1 MKKNSKEYSVLIIA
15 EIGINHEGDVNVAK
29 RMIREAAK
37 AGANAIKLQT
47 IDPDENYLKN
57 TLSHKIF
64 RNARLTKKETGSLF
78 KIAKKLG
85 VDPFT
90 TAGDF
95 KTIDW
100 VNELNPSAFKISS
113 SLLTCL
119 PIIKY
124 IAKKKRHILMSTGMA
139 NMKEIKLAI
148 ETAKKA
154 NAKSISLL
162 HCTSLYPTPTNRL
175 NLATIS
181 LLREKFNLQ
190 VGYSDHS
197 LGSDVAKL
205 AVAAGARIVEK
216 HFTLDSKR
224 KGFDHAISLEP
235 PAFKKM
241 VNEIRTMEKMLGKK
255 EKIISREEKQKIP
268 SLRRYLVVKNDIK
281 KGEKFTKDNLGFC
294 RIQGNK
300 NSLEPKYFESILGR
314 RAKKKI
320 FSQTPLKN
328 KHFK

>member
-1 MKKNSKEYSVLIIA
+1 
-15 EIGINHEGDVNVAK
+15 
-29 RMIREAAK
+29 MITEAAK
-37 AGANAIKLQT
+37 AGADAIKLQT

-64 RNARLTKKETGSLF
+64 SNAQLTKKEIGSLF
-78 KIAKKLG
+78 KIAKNLG

-124 IAKKKRHILMSTGMA
+124 IAKKKRPILISTGMA
-139 NMKEIKLAI
+139 NIREIELAV

-154 NAKSISLL
+154 NAKSISIL
-162 HCTSLYPTPTNRL
+162 HCTSLYPTPTNKL
-175 NLATIS
+175 NLATIG

-235 PAFKKM
+235 PAFRKM
-241 VNEIRTMEKMLGKK
+241 VNEIRAMEKMLGKK
-255 EKIISREEKQKIP
+255 EKIISKEEKQKIP
-268 SLRRYLVVKNDIK
+268 NLRRYLVVKNDIE
-281 KGEKFTKDNLGFC
+281 KGERFTEDNLGFC

-300 NSLEPKYFESILGR
+300 NSLEPKYFESVLGR
-314 RAKKKI
+314 RARKKI
-320 FSQTPLKN
+320 SSQTPLKN

>member
-1 MKKNSKEYSVLIIA
+1 MKRNSKEHSVLIVA
-15 EIGINHEGDVNVAK
+15 EIGINHEGNVNVAK
-29 RMIREAAK
+29 RMITEAAK
-37 AGANAIKLQT
+37 AGADAIKLQT

-64 RNARLTKKETGSLF
+64 SNAQLTKKEIGSLF
-78 KIAKKLG
+78 KIAKNLG

-124 IAKKKRHILMSTGMA
+124 IAKKKRPILISTGMA
-139 NMKEIKLAI
+139 NIREIELAV

-154 NAKSISLL
+154 NAKSISIL
-162 HCTSLYPTPTNRL
+162 HCTSLYPTPTNKL
-175 NLATIS
+175 NLATIG

-197 LGSDVAKL
+197 LGSDVAKF

-235 PAFKKM
+235 PAFRKM
-241 VNEIRTMEKMLGKK
+241 VNEIRAMEKMLGKK
-255 EKIISREEKQKIP
+255 EKIISKEEKQKIP
-268 SLRRYLVVKNDIK
+268 NLRRYLVVKNDIE
-281 KGEKFTKDNLGFC
+281 KGERFTEDNLGFC

-300 NSLEPKYFESILGR
+300 NSLEPKYFESVLGR
-314 RAKKKI
+314 RARKKI
-320 FSQTPLKN
+320 SSQTPLKN